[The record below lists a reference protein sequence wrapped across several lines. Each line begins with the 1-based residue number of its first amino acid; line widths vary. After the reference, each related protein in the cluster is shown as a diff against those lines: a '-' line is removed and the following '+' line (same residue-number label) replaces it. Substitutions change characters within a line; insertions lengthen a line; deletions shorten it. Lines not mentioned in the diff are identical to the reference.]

1 MDAVGHVGT
10 DTAINSGDFA
20 GVLMVAVQALEK
32 RTSEVNDLAQVLEK
46 RTTELTNEN
55 HELKER
61 LKEQAELKERLE
73 KLERLLGAGQR

>member
-1 MDAVGHVGT
+1 MLVKW
-10 DTAINSGDFA
+10 S
-20 GVLMVAVQALEK
+20 
-32 RTSEVNDLAQVLEK
+32 
-46 RTTELTNEN
+46 NEN